1 MSPKLHTDY
10 IESPL
15 KLYRYKQC
23 CGSNYIEFGSGSG
36 LMVMLSILKRKKK
49 KNSVKKITFFTF
61 QKITHWIVKFFCSF
75 TSILSYFYVGL
86 RIRIRNKDS
95 DSTSS
100 WIRIQFGIQI
110 HNNGNNAIPVPWQC
124 CAVSTSPL
132 PASAHLGNVVL
143 YPPLLCQPL
152 LGPPAPDGGLALIL
166 RLPPRTE
173 PLPVLLPNHK
183 QNIKDSLMSVLCR
196 KTRLI

>member
-1 MSPKLHTDY
+1 MDSVLWIQLHW
-10 IESPL
+10 IWI
-15 KLYRYKQC
+15 R
-23 CGSNYIEFGSGSG
+23 IR
-36 LMVMLSILKRKKK
+36 VMLSILKRKKEK
-49 KNSVKKITFFTF
+49 ISVKKIFFFTF

-132 PASAHLGNVVL
+132 PASARPSCPWWRPGSDS
-143 YPPLLCQPL
+143 P
-152 LGPPAPDGGLALIL
+152 PPASHGTSPSPPAKSQTKYQ
-166 RLPPRTE
+166 RLFHVS
-173 PLPVLLPNHK
+173 LVLKN
-183 QNIKDSLMSVLCR
+183 
-196 KTRLI
+196 